1 MTKQQALKL
10 FEEKKVRTVWDDE
23 QEKWYFSIVDVVS
36 ILTES
41 TDGRKYWNKLK
52 QRLKE
57 EGNETVTNCHQL
69 KMQAVD
75 GKMNLKINSKI
86 IQQIN
91 DMKTISNKQLT
102 IQVSPHGAEL
112 CSIVA
117 NGKEYL
123 WQADP
128 AFWKRHSPVL
138 FPIVGSVWE
147 NEYRN
152 EGIPY
157 TLTQHGFARDMEFT
171 LISEKEDEVRY
182 RLVSNEETL
191 HKYPFPF
198 CLEIG
203 YRIQGKKIEVMWE
216 VKNTGDKEMYF
227 QIGAH
232 PAFYWPEF
240 DASNSERGFF
250 RFDKENGLKY
260 ILISEKGCA
269 DPSTEYSLELTDGL
283 LPLDTHTFDK
293 DALILENEQVRK
305 VTLYNKEKLAYLGLH
320 FNAPV
325 VGLWSPPAKNAPFVC
340 IEPWYGRC
348 DRAHYTGEYKD
359 KAWMQHLQ
367 PEEIFQGGYT
377 IEIDE

>member
-203 YRIQGKKIEVMWE
+203 YRIQGKQIEVMWE
-216 VKNTGDKEMYF
+216 VKNSGKKDIYF

-240 DASNSERGFF
+240 DANSLERGFF
-250 RFDKENGLKY
+250 GFDKENGLKY

-305 VTLYNKEKLAYLGLH
+305 VTLYNKEKLAYLSLH

-359 KAWMQHLQ
+359 KDWMQHLQ

>member
-269 DPSTEYSLELTDGL
+269 DHSTEYSLELTDGL

-305 VTLYNKEKLAYLGLH
+305 VTLYNKEKLAYLSLH

-359 KAWMQHLQ
+359 KDWMQHLQ

>member
-75 GKMNLKINSKI
+75 GKMNLKINSK
-86 IQQIN
+86 IN

-305 VTLYNKEKLAYLGLH
+305 VTLYNKEKLAYLSLH

-359 KAWMQHLQ
+359 KDWMQHLQ